1 MQVDK
6 LKAPTGLSFSIS
18 INQFNVYAKAKM
30 RLSGICITASTH
42 VETVALLEWKAQE
55 VKGIRKFWQD
65 M

>member
-18 INQFNVYAKAKM
+18 ISQFNVYAKAKM

-42 VETVALLEWKAQE
+42 VETICLLTRIK
-55 VKGIRKFWQD
+55 
-65 M
+65 

>member
-18 INQFNVYAKAKM
+18 ISQFNVYAKAKM

-42 VETVALLEWKAQE
+42 VEVITLLQKA
-55 VKGIRKFWQD
+55 
-65 M
+65 

>member
-30 RLSGICITASTH
+30 RLLGIYITDSTH
-42 VETVALLEWKAQE
+42 VEAVILLQRQKP
-55 VKGIRKFWQD
+55 
-65 M
+65 